1 MGKREREHELDPR
14 GFTFDTGWRS
24 DDAKA
29 DGSISNT
36 IPNPNPT
43 LKANNDSTIK
53 IMEDRSDEVRLQVRD
68 RMAEW
73 RKSHDVQNV
82 REHFASSTP
91 GFSVIEQATGGC
103 LDTISVALAGFK
115 HVGGTEEINK
125 PLGRAKARLF
135 CDMTLA
141 PCLGDARDWRRWTKK
156 FKPSQID
163 YYKAGMPCTNYAS
176 LGDREGGKGS
186 KGGELFVSQ
195 AETILTLKPK
205 MFRLEMVPTA
215 LETNDGHE
223 VECVIAGLS
232 RHYHVDARILDCWRY
247 GDPTSRRRLIIV
259 GGDRD
264 IVQAN
269 WYHWPEP
276 ICDENWY
283 PTARDVAI
291 PVNLT
296 IGFTVSRIFIAT
308 DYKSKC
314 PLNFRELYIL
324 HSTSLPFCCFSL

>member
-1 MGKREREHELDPR
+1 MQGHVENGFRCANHTT
-14 GFTFDTGWRS
+14 FTFNMEQLYVLQLESGKYYCGKTTRPSERYKEHIAGTG
-24 DDAKA
+24 AA
-29 DGSISNT
+29 
-36 IPNPNPT
+36 
-43 LKANNDSTIK
+43 
-53 IMEDRSDEVRLQVRD
+53 
-68 RMAEW
+68 
-73 RKSHDVQNV
+73 
-82 REHFASSTP
+82 
-91 GFSVIEQATGGC
+91 
-103 LDTISVALAGFK
+103 
-115 HVGGTEEINK
+115 
-125 PLGRAKARLF
+125 
-135 CDMTLA
+135 
-141 PCLGDARDWRRWTKK
+141 WTKK

-163 YYKAGMPCTNYAS
+163 YYKAGMPSTNYAS

-259 GGDRD
+259 GGDTD

-276 ICDENWY
+276 IRLY
-283 PTARDVAI
+283 ATR
-291 PVNLT
+291 
-296 IGFTVSRIFIAT
+296 IG
-308 DYKSKC
+308 
-314 PLNFRELYIL
+314 IL
-324 HSTSLPFCCFSL
+324 LLEM